1 MFPIM
6 FSIIGRGDVETC
18 SLKFIGYWV
27 KYYGIADKVVNILHS
42 IRATRFLNDF
52 WSLNYLFNFNI
63 SFYLFLFNFDYW
75 IV

>member
-6 FSIIGRGDVETC
+6 FSIIGWGDVETC

-42 IRATRFLNDF
+42 IRATRFLNDL
-52 WSLNYLFNFNI
+52 WAS
-63 SFYLFLFNFDYW
+63 
-75 IV
+75 

>member
-42 IRATRFLNDF
+42 IRA
-52 WSLNYLFNFNI
+52 
-63 SFYLFLFNFDYW
+63 
-75 IV
+75 